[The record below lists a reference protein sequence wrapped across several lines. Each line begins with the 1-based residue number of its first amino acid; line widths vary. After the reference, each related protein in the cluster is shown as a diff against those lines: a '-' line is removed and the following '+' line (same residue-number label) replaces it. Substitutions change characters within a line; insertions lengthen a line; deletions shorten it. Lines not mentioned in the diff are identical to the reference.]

1 MMNKT
6 TIAILL
12 MGLAVAGCN
21 RSTSALNVN
30 TQTPPQPLPS
40 VPSGNVQ
47 SSQLDPIATQNG
59 GGQPGLA
66 QPLPEVPATAPQPEL
81 PQAAEV
87 ASATPEVSSDA
98 TQIASAQAPAASA
111 EPLTHEPLAGS
122 WNVPSDNADCRI
134 ILAFTKWSGGYR
146 AATRRC
152 SSSEIGSI
160 NAWDIQG
167 NQVVLVDSTGNKV
180 ANLQSTGSNRY
191 SGQTVS
197 GKPISFAR

>member
-1 MMNKT
+1 MINKT
-6 TIAILL
+6 TIAIVL

-47 SSQLDPIATQNG
+47 TSQLDPIVTQNG
-59 GGQPGLA
+59 GGQPGVA

-81 PQAAEV
+81 PQTTDV
-87 ASATPEVSSDA
+87 ASAA
-98 TQIASAQAPAASA
+98 TEQTTQVAAAQAPAVSA

-134 ILAFTKWSGGYR
+134 ILAFTRWSGGYR

-152 SSSEIGSI
+152 SSPEIGSI
-160 NAWDIQG
+160 NAWDVQG
-167 NQVVLVDSTGNKV
+167 NQVVLVDSAGNKV
-180 ANLQSTGSNRY
+180 ANLQSTGNNRY

-197 GKPISFAR
+197 GKPISFARQ